1 MKLSIIVPVY
11 NRENYIESCLKT
23 LLQIQSDEIEIIIVD
38 DGSIDNSLDLCR
50 GYEKIDKRINVYHKE
65 NGGVSSARNYGIN
78 HASGEYLM
86 FVDSDDMICVET
98 ISDFMEKKW
107 DKDIYLFDY
116 YTDNGELSYCKRD
129 LPKEQ
134 ENENFLLHA
143 FLMLKN
149 NMIWNNIYKTS
160 VVKTNNILYK
170 ESIKMG
176 EDLLFNLEYANYA
189 SNYEYITQPLYK
201 YNVETVGSA
210 LKLTRLSYIHDY
222 TQIYDY
228 LLTYY
233 SEKKFEKYKDVVYF
247 MNGIFMNLAGADY
260 DLKHP
265 FIEEFEKSQ
274 LYTDISKE
282 SLTSKKLKLKQW
294 FIVRHIYRNRLM
306 KEFVKKLF
314 I

>member
-98 ISDFMEKKW
+98 ISDFMKKKW

-160 VVKTNNILYK
+160 VVKTNNI
-170 ESIKMG
+170 
-176 EDLLFNLEYANYA
+176 
-189 SNYEYITQPLYK
+189 
-201 YNVETVGSA
+201 
-210 LKLTRLSYIHDY
+210 
-222 TQIYDY
+222 
-228 LLTYY
+228 
-233 SEKKFEKYKDVVYF
+233 
-247 MNGIFMNLAGADY
+247 
-260 DLKHP
+260 
-265 FIEEFEKSQ
+265 
-274 LYTDISKE
+274 
-282 SLTSKKLKLKQW
+282 
-294 FIVRHIYRNRLM
+294 
-306 KEFVKKLF
+306 
-314 I
+314 

>member
-98 ISDFMEKKW
+98 ISDFMKKKW
-107 DKDIYLFDY
+107 D
-116 YTDNGELSYCKRD
+116 NCKRD

-282 SLTSKKLKLKQW
+282 SLRSKKLKLKQW